1 MLRASIMNSLCRLHE
16 NAGGFLFLPF
26 LPSFH
31 WMPPQS
37 LLISIVSVAI
47 LVYIFFVGDLS
58 AILFPKFIIPK
69 NDN

>member
-37 LLISIVSVAI
+37 LLISIESFAI
-47 LVYIFFVGDLS
+47 VIIFVCRFCGG
-58 AILFPKFIIPK
+58 FISK
-69 NDN
+69 NDL